1 MSPFFQSILDRL
13 AATFEPE
20 RTGEAVA
27 VFLADLLTGLAVFAV
42 FYVGWWILN
51 RLLRAAFQRADA
63 DATLASIILVTSKFA
78 LLAFG
83 LVQALAAVGINTAS
97 LIASLGIAGLTIGF
111 AAQDAL
117 SNIISGILIF
127 WDRPFVINDLV
138 EVEGDYG
145 RGDKI
150 TLRSTRVV
158 TPDGRMLAVPNATVI
173 NSVVASYTN
182 FPNLRLGIEVTVGV
196 NEDLGRVRR
205 LLLALVEGDPTFM
218 DAPPPRVVVTAL
230 NDYNVALELQA
241 WLRDEREHVQA
252 RFDLREQV
260 FATLTE
266 AGVDMPFETVQLR
279 PVAGDPLDVRMS
291 RAA

>member
-150 TLRSTRVV
+150 TLRSTRGV

>member
-145 RGDKI
+145 RVDKI

-182 FPNLRLGIEVTVGV
+182 FPNLRLGIEVTIGV

-205 LLLALVEGDPTFM
+205 LLLALVEDDAAFM
-218 DAPPPRVVVTAL
+218 DTPPPRVVVTAL
-230 NDYNVALELQA
+230 NDYNVALDLQA
-241 WLRDEREHVQA
+241 WLRDERQHVQA
-252 RFDLREQV
+252 RFDLRERV

-279 PVAGDPLDVRMS
+279 PVAGEPLDVRMS

>member
-1 MSPFFQSILDRL
+1 MSLFFQSILDRL

-63 DATLASIILVTSKFA
+63 DATLASFILVTSKFA

-145 RGDKI
+145 RVDKI

-182 FPNLRLGIEVTVGV
+182 FPNLRLGIEVTIGV

-205 LLLALVEGDPTFM
+205 LLLALVEDDAAFM
-218 DAPPPRVVVTAL
+218 DTPPPRVVVTAL
-230 NDYNVALELQA
+230 NDYNVALDLQA
-241 WLRDEREHVQA
+241 WLRDERQHVQA
-252 RFDLREQV
+252 RFDLRERV

-266 AGVDMPFETVQLR
+266 A
-279 PVAGDPLDVRMS
+279 
-291 RAA
+291 

>member
-63 DATLASIILVTSKFA
+63 DATLASFILVTSKFA

-145 RGDKI
+145 RVDKI

-196 NEDLGRVRR
+196 NEDLGR
-205 LLLALVEGDPTFM
+205 DPHHHHAQEDPKPKIIEEPT
-218 DAPPPRVVVTAL
+218 PR
-230 NDYNVALELQA
+230 E
-241 WLRDEREHVQA
+241 
-252 RFDLREQV
+252 
-260 FATLTE
+260 
-266 AGVDMPFETVQLR
+266 
-279 PVAGDPLDVRMS
+279 
-291 RAA
+291 

>member
-63 DATLASIILVTSKFA
+63 DATLASFILVTSKFA

-145 RGDKI
+145 RVDKI

-182 FPNLRLGIEVTVGV
+182 FPNLRLGIEVTIGV

-205 LLLALVEGDPTFM
+205 LLLALVEDDAAFM
-218 DAPPPRVVVTAL
+218 DTPPPRVVVTAL
-230 NDYNVALELQA
+230 NDYNVALDLQA
-241 WLRDEREHVQA
+241 WLRDERQHVQA
-252 RFDLREQV
+252 RFDLRERV

-279 PVAGDPLDVRMS
+279 PVAGEPLDVRMS